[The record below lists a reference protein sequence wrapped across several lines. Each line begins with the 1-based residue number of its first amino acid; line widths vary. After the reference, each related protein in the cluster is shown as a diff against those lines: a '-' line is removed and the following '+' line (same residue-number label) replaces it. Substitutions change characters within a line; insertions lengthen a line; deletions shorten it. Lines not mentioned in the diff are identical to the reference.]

1 MHVLLDTGIL
11 DTASLVLGLLSWMF
25 AAGALFCGRRMSPD
39 QCGVY
44 AMLSGLTC
52 AAAVWLILY
61 DVDLML
67 RRPDPGDL
75 VGMARTRVLVAGIIL
90 SGALLLNI
98 LAWLFNRLRHRR
110 HR

>member
-11 DTASLVLGLLSWMF
+11 DTASLVLGVLAWMF
-25 AAGALFCGRRMSPD
+25 AAGTLFCSRRLSPA

-44 AMLSGLTC
+44 AMLSGLSC

-67 RRPDPGDL
+67 RCPNFTDL
-75 VGMARTRVLVAGIIL
+75 VHIARARVTVAGIIL
-90 SGALLLNI
+90 FGALILNM
-98 LAWLFNRLRHRR
+98 LSWLFYRLRHKRQR
-110 HR
+110 